1 MNISE
6 LFIRRPI
13 MTTLIMF
20 GIVIFGVFAYR
31 LLPVSQLP
39 DVDYPTI
46 QVSGSLPGASPET
59 MASAVATPLERQFST
74 IAGLSSM
81 TSTSSQGNTSIT
93 LQFDLSRNIDAAAQ
107 DVQAMITAAGGQ
119 LPTGMPSPPTFRK
132 VNPAEQPVLYL
143 AVYSDVLPVW
153 QVDEYA
159 ETLMAERISMVSG
172 VAQVQ
177 VYGARKYAVRIQLD
191 PKKLAAYGIG
201 LDQVASAVQS
211 ANVNLPTGNL
221 EGTHKAYTV
230 QANGQLMKA
239 AEYRPLIVAYR
250 NGSPVRLDQL
260 GNVVNGVQENLVTN
274 WFNGHEAMVLAVQ
287 RQPGT
292 NTVDV
297 VDAVRQLLPKFQQ
310 EIPPSIHLSVL
321 SDRAQDI
328 KASIH
333 DVKFTLDL
341 AIALVV
347 LVIFLFLRNVSA
359 TIIPSL
365 ALPMAIIGTFSVMY
379 LLGYTIDDL
388 SMMALVL
395 SVGFV
400 VDDAIVVLENIVRHV
415 ELGKPVW
422 EAALDGSREIS
433 FTILSMTLSLAAV
446 FIPVLFMSGMIGRLL
461 HEFAVVI
468 MVAILVSGFVSLTLT
483 PMLCSRFIRSSH
495 GREHGRAY
503 NAGEAVWNWLAR
515 IYEWTL
521 QRVLKYRLA
530 TLLGSLV
537 LLVITGYLFVVIP
550 KGFLPSEDSGNII
563 GFTMAQQGISFDSM
577 TAHQKAVAAIC
588 AENPNVQSMMSF
600 SGVGGPSPG
609 GNGGLVFMH
618 LKPHPERKLTTDQV
632 ISQLRPALF
641 SVPGILTFLENP
653 PPITVGGQLTRG
665 LYQFTLMS
673 PNTSELYAQSAR
685 FERQAA
691 RLPGLVDV
699 NTDLQMANP
708 QANVVIERNQ
718 AATLGVT
725 PAAIEQALAIAF
737 GDNQISTIYAP
748 QDEYWVV
755 AELLPKYQ
763 SSPLDLSQLYI
774 HSSNGSLVPLSAVAH
789 VTESL
794 GPLAVNHTGQLPSV
808 TLSFNLKPGISLG
821 TAVNEVQQLAT
832 KVLPAD
838 ITTSFQ
844 GAAQAFQQSM
854 KNLGFLLIITVLVIY
869 ILLGIL
875 YESFIHP
882 ITILSGLP
890 AAGLGALW
898 CLMLFKMDLDLYG
911 FVGLIMLIGIV
922 KKNAI
927 MMIDFALQAERN
939 EGKSTHDAIYQGCL
953 IRFRPIMMTTVAAFA
968 GTLPIAL
975 GYGAGGRARQ
985 PLGAAVVG
993 GLVISQLITLYIT
1006 PVYYTYLDSFQKWL
1020 GRLFHRRPEELMP
1033 GEPLEAEQ
1041 PAPVG
1046 QR

>member
-13 MTTLIMF
+13 MTTLIML
-20 GIVIFGVFAYR
+20 GIVIFGIFAYR

-39 DVDYPTI
+39 AVDYPTI
-46 QVSGSLPGASPET
+46 QVSASLPGASPET

-74 IAGLSSM
+74 IAGLTSM
-81 TSTSSQGNTSIT
+81 TSSSSQGNTSIT
-93 LQFDLSRNIDAAAQ
+93 LQFDLSRNIDAAGQ
-107 DVQAMITAAGGQ
+107 DVQAMITAASGL
-119 LPTGMPSPPTFRK
+119 LPTGMPSPPTYRK
-132 VNPAEQPVLYL
+132 VNPAEQPVIYI
-143 AVYSDVLPVW
+143 AVYSDVLPIW
-153 QVDEYA
+153 QVDTYT

-177 VYGARKYAVRIQLD
+177 VFGARKYAVRIQLD
-191 PKKLAAYGIG
+191 PKRLAAYGIG
-201 LDQVASAVQS
+201 LDQVATAVQN

-221 EGTHKAYTV
+221 EGTQKAYTL
-230 QANGQLMKA
+230 QATGQLMKA
-239 AEYRPLIVAYR
+239 AEYRPLIVAYH
-250 NGSPVRLDQL
+250 NGAPVRLDQL
-260 GNVVNGVQENLVTN
+260 GNVINGVQENLVSN
-274 WFNGHEAMVLAVQ
+274 WFNGHEAMVMAVQ

-297 VDAVRQLLPKFQQ
+297 VHAVRQLLPKFER
-310 EIPPSIHLSVL
+310 EIPPSIHLSIL
-321 SDRAQDI
+321 GDTAQDVQG
-328 KASIH
+328 SIH

-341 AIALVV
+341 AVALVI

-400 VDDAIVVLENIVRHV
+400 VDDAIVVLENIVRHI
-415 ELGKPVW
+415 EMGKPVRQ
-422 EAALDGSREIS
+422 AAFEGSKEIS

-446 FIPVLFMSGMIGRLL
+446 FLPVLFMSGMIGRLL

-483 PMLCSRFIRSSH
+483 PMLCSRFIKSSH
-495 GREHGRAY
+495 GQQHGRFY
-503 NAGEAVWNWLAR
+503 NAGEAVWNWLAT
-515 IYEWTL
+515 IYEWSL
-521 QRVLKYRLA
+521 QRVLRHRLA
-530 TLLGSLV
+530 TLLASFV
-537 LLVITGYLFVVIP
+537 LIAATAYLFVIIP
-550 KGFLPSEDSGNII
+550 KGFLPSEDSGFII
-563 GFTMAQQGISFDSM
+563 GFTLAQQGISFDSM
-577 TAHQKAVAAIC
+577 TAHQQAIAAIC
-588 AENPNVQSMMSF
+588 AKNPNVQSMMSF

-609 GNGGLVFMH
+609 GNGGVIFMK
-618 LKPHPERKLTTDQV
+618 LKPHPERMLTTDQV
-632 ISQLRPALF
+632 ISQLRPQLF
-641 SVPGILTFLENP
+641 SVPGIIAFMENP
-653 PPITVGGQLTRG
+653 PPITIGGQLTRG

-673 PNTSELYAQSAR
+673 PDTGELYAQSQR
-685 FERQAA
+685 FTQQVAG
-691 RLPGLVDV
+691 LPGLVDV

-708 QANVVIERNQ
+708 QANVIIDRNH

-725 PAAIEQALAIAF
+725 PAAIEQALSIAF
-737 GDNQISTIYAP
+737 GNNYISMIYAP
-748 QDEYWVV
+748 EDEYWVV

-763 SSPLDLSQLYI
+763 RSPIDLSQLYI

-789 VTESL
+789 ITENL

-808 TLSFNLKPGISLG
+808 TVSFNLKPGVPLG
-821 TAVNEVQQLAT
+821 TAVNEVQQLAR
-832 KVLPAD
+832 KVLPAG

-844 GAAQAFQQSM
+844 GAAQEFQDSM
-854 KNLGFLLIITVLVIY
+854 KNMGFLLVATVLVIY

-890 AAGLGALW
+890 AAGLGALG
-898 CLMLFKMDLDLYG
+898 CLLLFKMDLDLYG

-927 MMIDFALQAERN
+927 MMVDFALEAERS
-939 EGKSTHDAIYQGCL
+939 EGKSTHDAIYQGCI
-953 IRFRPIMMTTVAAFA
+953 IRFRPIMMTTFAAFA

-975 GYGAGGRARQ
+975 AYGYGGAARQ
-985 PLGAAVVG
+985 PLGVAVVG
-993 GLVISQLITLYIT
+993 GLLISQLITLYIT
-1006 PVYYTYLDSFQKWL
+1006 PVYYTYLDQFQNWL
-1020 GRLFHRRPEELMP
+1020 GGLFHRRQPEQLLP
-1033 GEPLEAEQ
+1033 GEPIETEQ
-1041 PAPVG
+1041 PTPVG
-1046 QR
+1046 